1 MADRPL
7 ADSQALKRK
16 LFQTIV
22 QDAPIAYALIDKS
35 YRVVFMNDHFLRS
48 RKQDRDRVLGR
59 KCFENIGFGQP
70 CHVCNVR
77 DVFEKG
83 ALCKKLRK
91 EILPDA
97 SHLYSDDL
105 AVPIRDPGT
114 GTIEYVLQILI
125 DRTAEMDMR
134 ERNFASFIQII
145 NSLVRLLEE
154 KDYATCL
161 HSRHVSAICAKL
173 TRYLNLG
180 PEAVFNATLG
190 GLLHDLGKLYIPDA
204 VLNKEGTLDDREYA
218 IIMEHPVFTW
228 VVLSGLSSF
237 KPMRDVAIAHH
248 ERWDGKGYPKGMS
261 GEDIPIEGRI
271 TAIADTYD
279 AMTCDR
285 SYRPGLSHEAAMAEI
300 KNVAGTQL
308 DPQLVEQFVAMVE
321 ECGYDRDSLTDGSV
335 AFRDAGLMIEEYNDS
350 GNELP
355 TSHWEEVKAPSAED
369 YVLYV
374 HMPNAQGAAESPSAV
389 PQQGGAATFDKAS
402 EDLLASDEF
411 IDSLLNHTP
420 AMYTLVD
427 EAWNVLYVSDNFA
440 VAAGRPRSVI
450 LAGKCFHISDKKE
463 PCFKEEGGFA
473 LCPPARVFATGEKQR
488 SLLEKESHA
497 KRYFTDHYAIPTEIE
512 GPDGKKIMCC
522 LEILFDRS
530 REKNSQHAF
539 EHDVKL
545 LIKNVK
551 NMLEEILPEVSA
563 NSHHIVHEIH
573 RFCDYLNSIKIGPFE
588 PLNDQDQ

>member
-1 MADRPL
+1 MPNKTL
-7 ADSQALKRK
+7 ADSRALKRK

-22 QDAPIAYALIDKS
+22 HDAPIAYALIDKS
-35 YRVVFMNDHFLRS
+35 YRVVFMNDYFLRS
-48 RKQDRDRVLGR
+48 RKQDWDRVAGNRCYNL
-59 KCFENIGFGQP
+59 IGSDQP
-70 CHVCNVR
+70 CHICNVR
-77 DVFEKG
+77 DVFEQG
-83 ALCKKLRK
+83 TSCKKLRK

-97 SHLYSDDL
+97 SHMYSDDL
-105 AVPIRDPGT
+105 AVPIRDPDT

-125 DRTAEMDMR
+125 DRTAEMDLR
-134 ERNFASFIQII
+134 ERNFASFLKII
-145 NSLVRLLEE
+145 HSLVRLLEE

-248 ERWDGKGYPKGMS
+248 ERWDGKGNPKGVS

-285 SYRPGLSHEAAMAEI
+285 PYRPGLSHEAAMAEI
-300 KNVAGTQL
+300 KKVAGTQL

-321 ECGYDRDSLTDGSV
+321 EYGYDRDTLTDGSV
-335 AFRDAGLMIEEYNDS
+335 AFREAGLIVEEYNDS
-350 GNELP
+350 DNELP
-355 TSHWEEVKAPSAED
+355 VSRWEEVKAPSAED

-389 PQQGGAATFDKAS
+389 PQHGGVAAFDKAT

-411 IDSLLNHTP
+411 IDSVLNHTP
-420 AMYTLVD
+420 AFYTLVD

-440 VAAGRPRSVI
+440 AAIGRPRNVI

-463 PCFKEEGGFA
+463 PCFTEDGGFA
-473 LCPPARVFATGEKQR
+473 LCPPARAFATGEKQR

-497 KRYFTDHYAIPTEIE
+497 RRYYTDQYAIPTEIE
-512 GPDGKKIMCC
+512 GPDGKTIRCC

-530 REKNSQHAF
+530 REKNSQYAF

-545 LIKNVK
+545 LIKNVR
-551 NMLEEILPEVSA
+551 NMLEEILPDVSA

-573 RFCDYLNSIKIGPFE
+573 RFCDYLSSIKIGPLE
-588 PLNDQDQ
+588 PFLDPD

>member
-1 MADRPL
+1 MPNKTL
-7 ADSQALKRK
+7 ADSRALKRK

-22 QDAPIAYALIDKS
+22 HEAPIAYALIDKS
-35 YRVVFMNDHFLRS
+35 YKVVFMNDYFLRS
-48 RKQDRDRVLGR
+48 RKLDWCRVMGNR
-59 KCFENIGFGQP
+59 CYNMIGCDQP
-70 CHVCNVR
+70 CHTCNVR
-77 DVFEKG
+77 DVFERG
-83 ALCKKLRK
+83 TLCKKLRK

-97 SHLYSDDL
+97 SHLYSDDI
-105 AVPIRDPGT
+105 AVPIRDHET
-114 GTIEYVLQILI
+114 GSIEYVLQILI
-125 DRTAEMDMR
+125 DRTAEMDLR
-134 ERNFASFIQII
+134 ERNFASFIQIV

-154 KDYATCL
+154 KDYDTCL

-190 GLLHDLGKLYIPDA
+190 GLLHDLGKLYIPDT
-204 VLNKEGTLDDREYA
+204 VLNKRGRLDDKEYA
-218 IIMEHPVFTW
+218 VIMEHPVFTW

-285 SYRPGLSHEAAMAEI
+285 PYRPGLSHEAAMTEI
-300 KNVAGTQL
+300 KKVAGTQL

-321 ECGYDRDSLTDGSV
+321 EYGYDRDSLLDGSL
-335 AFRDAGLMIEEYNDS
+335 AFRDAGLIIEEYNDS
-350 GNELP
+350 DNEFP
-355 TSHWEEVKAPSAED
+355 VSRWEEVKAPSAED

-374 HMPNAQGAAESPSAV
+374 HTPNAHGTAESPSAV
-389 PQQGGAATFDKAS
+389 PQQDNAVLDKATQ
-402 EDLLASDEF
+402 DLLASDEF

-427 EAWNVLYVSDNFA
+427 EEWNILYVSENFP
-440 VAAGRPRSVI
+440 VIVGRPMDAVLKS
-450 LAGKCFHISDKKE
+450 KCFAISGKKE
-463 PCFKEEGGFA
+463 PCFMEEGGFA
-473 LCPPARVFATGEKQR
+473 LCPPARAFATGEKQR
-488 SLLEKESHA
+488 SLLEKDAPSGR
-497 KRYFTDHYAIPTEIE
+497 RYFADHYAIPTEIE
-512 GPDGKKIMCC
+512 GPDGKKIRCC

-530 REKNSQHAF
+530 REKNSQYAF

-545 LIKNVK
+545 LIKNVR

-573 RFCDYLNSIKIGPFE
+573 RFCDYLSSIKIGPLE
-588 PLNDQDQ
+588 PFLDPD